1 MVEQERYFYAVGRRK
16 TSIARVKLYKGKDG
30 AGVIIINGKP
40 LEEVFSLKS
49 WRDVVNRP
57 FYITDTSKSFR
68 VVATTTGGGVV
79 SQASAIRHG
88 ISRALVL
95 ADNSLRSSLK
105 KDGLLTRD
113 SREKESKKYG
123 LKRAR
128 KAQQWTKR

>member
-1 MVEQERYFYAVGRRK
+1 M
-16 TSIARVKLYKGKDG
+16 
-30 AGVIIINGKP
+30 
-40 LEEVFSLKS
+40 
-49 WRDVVNRP
+49 VNRP
-57 FYITDTSKSFR
+57 FYITDTLKSFR
-68 VVATTTGGGVV
+68 VVATATGGGVV
-79 SQASAIRHG
+79 SQAVAVCHG

-128 KAQQWTKR
+128 KAKQWTKR